1 MLLLLT
7 DVASMASLSVHTIT
21 LVVATFVDA
30 NGGVIETKL
39 GRVVSATADVPVV
52 KLNVTGAAAF
62 PARSCSPFTVTEY
75 TVLGA
80 SRLDGLKINAVRSPL
95 ALTLPVTVV
104 PPPVTTNGC
113 PMPTVSIASL
123 NCTITRAFTATPLAP
138 FAGLVAASSG
148 ATVSVPCAVVNTL
161 DPPMIPRPATSVIPF
176 VNHLIWYCVDAA
188 SGPLH
193 VALNPSADAVIALA
207 ARNTPSWFRV
217 ICSVPLFTLIAFTRS
232 LNCNR
237 TTVFVPTPP
246 ALFAGSTAITDGR
259 IRSAS
264 IPVVKLVV
272 TGASSA
278 FAARSNTPA
287 TRTVYAVFT
296 LNGFTGVN
304 VNVRFP
310 LLSVRTTTTCPA
322 PLLNVT

>member
-1 MLLLLT
+1 
-7 DVASMASLSVHTIT
+7 
-21 LVVATFVDA
+21 VVATFVDA

-176 VNHLIWYCVDAA
+176 VNHVTRYCIDGESPAVRLA
-188 SGPLH
+188 
-193 VALNPSADAVIALA
+193 VRPSAE
-207 ARNTPSWFRV
+207 
-217 ICSVPLFTLIAFTRS
+217 
-232 LNCNR
+232 
-237 TTVFVPTPP
+237 TV
-246 ALFAGSTAITDGR
+246 TD
-259 IRSAS
+259 
-264 IPVVKLVV
+264 
-272 TGASSA
+272 TGI
-278 FAARSNTPA
+278 
-287 TRTVYAVFT
+287 
-296 LNGFTGVN
+296 
-304 VNVRFP
+304 
-310 LLSVRTTTTCPA
+310 
-322 PLLNVT
+322 